1 MVSGIVVYVRILR
14 SFVLTANSV
23 KPWKCCGSPE
33 FSICW
38 FKWSYSAMISV
49 FIYLFIYYNFFM
61 FRNVPCSRFKTGTRP
76 LRIRHFLTLHCLVW
90 RTGVECL
97 KGRRFLTWRRHGS
110 CNAIWQSPQRGVLF
124 GVFGDIFR
132 SWTTFFPAQSLLK
145 LFEKMVCS
153 VRH

>member
-49 FIYLFIYYNFFM
+49 FIYLFIYLFIIIFFM
-61 FRNVPCSRFKTGTRP
+61 FRNVLECSGMSRNVPCSRFETATRP
-76 LRIRHFLTLHCLVW
+76 LRMRHFVTLHCLVW

-97 KGRRFLTWRRHGS
+97 KGRSFLTWRRHGS

-132 SWTTFFPAQSLLK
+132 S
-145 LFEKMVCS
+145 
-153 VRH
+153 